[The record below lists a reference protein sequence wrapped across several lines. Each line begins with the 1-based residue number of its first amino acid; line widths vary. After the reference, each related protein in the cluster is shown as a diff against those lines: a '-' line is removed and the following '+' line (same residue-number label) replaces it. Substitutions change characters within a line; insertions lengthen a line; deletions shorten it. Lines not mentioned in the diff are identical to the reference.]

1 MKSKMKTL
9 KLAAFLGAITVAT
22 AGFGFANVT
31 ALADTNDVAKI
42 EGGQS
47 YATLAEAFSATV
59 DGDTI
64 TLLNDIT
71 LEAALTIASDKDV
84 TLDLAGYTI
93 SYVAQN
99 AGTSAVITNKGDLT
113 IEDSVGN
120 GLITNKALYPDS
132 DWDPEGFPTYANN
145 TIANGGSLVV
155 NGGTIENTTSGSGA
169 YYAIDTT
176 YASRDVSLIVNGGK
190 VVCEN
195 NAAIRI
201 CTNPAT
207 VDFNFAV
214 TGGEIVGTRGVWI
227 HLPHSAPNPVDVNV
241 EVTGGEI
248 KATGYTSGGYFYKQ
262 AIYCYSYGN
271 SAEDVNLTVSDG
283 YIEGDI
289 ALGGGV
295 KIAPETLTITGGTFD
310 GGVYTYNDNGV
321 DNISVSGG
329 TFNDPYGD
337 VVNYLTDD
345 ATVEINGFTYG
356 NIAQVG
362 SATYETLQEAIDNAN
377 GAEIK
382 LLGNVIGAGVTIDKK
397 TNIDFNG
404 YTYVV
409 DSGVEVDGV
418 SYGFYI
424 KPANAVS
431 GDKVELKNGEI
442 VIDNTDVDIAVF
454 SECPNEAQLNIKN
467 FDIQANNATALMVSG
482 SEANIEGAS
491 KISSNGT
498 AILVNNPNEVNRVQ
512 LVVIALENNNPQ
524 VNGRILVEGNNIV
537 AQLVN
542 GEFNGSI
549 YSNNAD
555 NLRISGGKYSTDVT
569 QYVVAGKTLEQEGM
583 YFLVVE
589 DNNGGNGND
598 DNQGGNNQNPS
609 QPGGGEPERP
619 DGLTDEQWM
628 AILGVLGAL
637 NNSQNNG
644 AQTNDSEVA
653 APANNTAAVVI
664 AIVASSLVV
673 LIVAAAV
680 VLWILEKKE
689 IFKISKYFKD

>member
-9 KLAAFLGAITVAT
+9 KLAAFLGAITVVT
-22 AGFGFANVT
+22 AGFGFANIT
-31 ALADTNDVAKI
+31 ALADENDVAQI
-42 EGGQS
+42 VGGDS
-47 YATLAEAFSATV
+47 YETLTDAIANATV
-59 DGDTI
+59 GDTVELI
-64 TLLNDIT
+64 NNIA
-71 LEAALTIASDKDV
+71 LENTLTIASDKEV

-99 AGTSAVITNKGDLT
+99 ASASAVIVNNGELT
-113 IEDSVGN
+113 IEDSVGG
-120 GLITNKALYPDS
+120 GLITNKALQPDS
-132 DWDPEGFPTYANN
+132 VWAPGFPTYANN
-145 TIANGGSLVV
+145 TINNTGALVID
-155 NGGTIENTTSGSGA
+155 GGTIENTTQGSGA
-169 YYAIDTT
+169 YYAIDVYPSSNVTIN
-176 YASRDVSLIVNGGK
+176 DGK
-190 VVCEN
+190 VVCDN
-195 NAAIRI
+195 NFAIRI
-201 CTNPAT
+201 FANSTTQDCNLT
-207 VDFNFAV
+207 VN
-214 TGGEIVGTRGVWI
+214 GGEIKGTRALWI
-227 HLPHSAPNPVDVNV
+227 QLPQNNSNPVGVNV
-241 EVTGGEI
+241 EVTGGSLI
-248 KATGYTSGGYFYKQ
+248 ATGYTSGGYFYKN

-345 ATVEINGFTYG
+345 ATVEINGLTYG

-362 SATYETLQEAIDNAN
+362 NQKYKTIQDAIDNTI
-377 GAEIK
+377 GSVDIT
-382 LLGNVIGAGVTIDKK
+382 LLGNAVGAGVVIDRVV
-397 TNIDFNG
+397 TIDFNG
-404 YTYVV
+404 YTYTV
-409 DSGVEVDGV
+409 DNGVDIDGT
-418 SYGFYI
+418 SCGFYI
-424 KPANAVS
+424 TERCS
-431 GDKVELKNGEI
+431 LYNGC
-442 VIDNTDVDIAVF
+442 IAVDENSGVDVAVLSKATTGEDVSLRF
-454 SECPNEAQLNIKN
+454 LSISAG
-467 FDIQANNATALMVSG
+467 NATALVARNAYTYVEGEST
-482 SEANIEGAS
+482 IE
-491 KISSNGT
+491 SNSNT
-498 AILVNNPNEVNRVQ
+498 VPTILVKDSDSGDRVQ
-512 LVVIALENNNPQ
+512 LIVKAFEGTPRI
-524 VNGRILVEGNNIV
+524 NGRMDVEGENIV
-537 AQLVN
+537 VMLMA
-542 GEFNGSI
+542 GEFNGNI
-549 YSNNAD
+549 CSNDTKNV
-555 NLRISGGKYSTDVT
+555 RVSGGKYSTDVT